1 MRARF
6 AVLLAVALSVRALG
20 QGAQGEGLDLRTADY
35 ADGPPVAALPP
46 VRQSGRIDQ
55 ETYRV
60 LYAALRERLDA
71 RLVSLEATVKAVE
84 HEKLGQKL
92 GTTAARDRLAEVL
105 NAQVL
110 VVLDAPS
117 GRVEARLYASPAAPA
132 SAEAF
137 VPLGRG
143 KRVTQALA
151 RQLIDELVKK
161 GDSVLRSA
169 QLVDLTPPPMPV
181 SEGPDDTENVA
192 AQATGQRPVTPR
204 ASLEAPRLLV
214 MVGAG
219 PGFRS
224 FSASSQSPLVPQSPA
239 VMTALGVTLAVFPVR
254 FVPSLAD
261 GPLGDLWLEGF
272 YRRNLVQ
279 ATVDS
284 SGASPTSRTCAVA
297 DDEVLGRIGYRYALG
312 GSLPRLGVGAG
323 VAWERTDFACDVSTL
338 DTGYGSSEL
347 HLKALQPILGE
358 VLTVELSGGPRFLFS
373 TRAAHRDTLA
383 FSGDLWLTGRP
394 MRYLTVRA
402 GARVTGT
409 KLTSWPEGVALYDV
423 RTFVGVEVGAAL

>member
-1 MRARF
+1 MGARLT
-6 AVLLAVALSVRALG
+6 VLLAVVLSARALAR
-20 QGAQGEGLDLRTADY
+20 GAEVEGVDLRTADY

-55 ETYRV
+55 ETYR
-60 LYAALRERLDA
+60 LIHEALRERLSA
-71 RLVSLEATVKAVE
+71 RLVSLDATLKAVE

-92 GTTAARDRLAEVL
+92 GTIGARDRLAEVL

-117 GRVEARLYASPAAPA
+117 GRVEARLYATPAAPV

-151 RQLIDELVKK
+151 RQLVDELLKN
-161 GDSVLRSA
+161 GDSVLRPA

-192 AQATGQRPVTPR
+192 VQATGRLGAASR
-204 ASLEAPRLLV
+204 APLEAPRLLV
-214 MVGAG
+214 MVGVG

-224 FSASSQSPLVPQSPA
+224 FSASSQSPVVPQSPA
-239 VMTALGVTLAVFPVR
+239 VMTALGVRLAVFPLR
-254 FVPSLAD
+254 FVPSLAN

-272 YRRNLVQ
+272 YRRNVVQ

-284 SGASPTSRTCAVA
+284 VGASRTCAVA
-297 DDEVLGRIGYRYALG
+297 DDEVLGRVGYRYALG

-358 VLTVELSGGPRFLFS
+358 ALTVELAGGPRLLFS

-383 FSGDLWLTGRP
+383 FSGELWLTGRP
-394 MRYLTVRA
+394 MPYLTVRA

-409 KLTSWPEGVALYDV
+409 KLTTWPEGVAMYDV
-423 RTFVGVEVGAAL
+423 RTFVGFEIGVAL

>member
-1 MRARF
+1 MRARI
-6 AVLLAVALSVRALG
+6 AVLLAVVLSARAVG
-20 QGAQGEGLDLRTADY
+20 QGADVDGLDLRTADY

-46 VRQSGRIDQ
+46 VRQSGRVDL

-60 LYAALRERLDA
+60 LHAALRERLSA
-71 RLVSLEATVKAVE
+71 RLVSPEITVKAVE

-92 GTTAARDRLAEVL
+92 GTAAARDRLAEVL
-105 NAQVL
+105 SAQVL
-110 VVLDAPS
+110 VVLDAPI
-117 GRVEARLYASPAAPA
+117 GRVEARLFASPAAPA

-151 RQLIDELVKK
+151 RQLIDELLKK
-161 GDSVLRSA
+161 GDSVLRPA
-169 QLVDLTPPPMPV
+169 QLVDFTPPPMLV

-192 AQATGQRPVTPR
+192 AQATGQRPETPR
-204 ASLEAPRLLV
+204 APLEAPRLLV

-224 FSASSQSPLVPQSPA
+224 LSASSQSPLVPQSPA
-239 VMTALGVTLAVFPVR
+239 VMTGLGVTLAVFPLR
-254 FVPSLAD
+254 FMPSLAD

-272 YRRNLVQ
+272 YRRNVVQ

-284 SGASPTSRTCAVA
+284 SGASRTCGVD

-312 GSLPRLGVGAG
+312 GSLPRLGAGVG

-358 VLTVELSGGPRFLFS
+358 ALTVELSGGPRLLFS

-383 FSGDLWLTGRP
+383 FSGELWLTGRP